1 MPQRTELAPCQ
12 HQARARQP
20 GLHGLS
26 HLAAYNS
33 PAMLSRRALLSLAA
47 ASAALPVTAQARR
60 IGRLVI
66 IGGAE
71 DRLHD
76 KVILRRFV
84 ELSGGPSARIRLIS
98 AASATP
104 EWAWDTYGKAFGDL
118 GVTDF
123 SPIPIDDRDA
133 ANSPAVTD
141 RILEA
146 DGLFISGGDQRRLMD
161 LIWETEAFKA
171 LHIAFHLRGCCMG
184 GTSAGAAVMSR
195 HMLAQGEAT
204 KLPEKEVADLDLGL
218 GFVSRAIIDQHFSER
233 GRLGRLLSAMAQWPT
248 MLGVGIDENTAL
260 VIERGAAVEVVG
272 QGAVTVVDGRAMR
285 TNVDLVDTRGRL
297 EMLGLRVHLL
307 PAGQRYSANPL
318 VQRAQ
323 SMPVELRE
331 AVDLLVAPGPIRG

>member
-1 MPQRTELAPCQ
+1 MVAGGHQGCAPVLADNNW
-12 HQARARQP
+12 
-20 GLHGLS
+20 S

-33 PAMLSRRALLSLAA
+33 AAMLSRRALLSLAA
-47 ASAALPVTAQARR
+47 ASAAHPVTAQARR

-76 KVILRRFV
+76 KVILRRFL

-98 AASATP
+98 AASGTP
-104 EWAWDTYGKAFGDL
+104 EWAWDTYGKAFADL

-123 SPIPIDDRDA
+123 APIPIEDRDA
-133 ANSPAVTD
+133 ANSAAVTD
-141 RILEA
+141 SILEA

-161 LIWETEAFKA
+161 LIWETEAFKC
-171 LHIAFHLRGCCMG
+171 LHTAFHLRGCCMG

-204 KLPEKEVADLDLGL
+204 KLPEKEAADLDIGL
-218 GFVSRAIIDQHFSER
+218 GFVARAIIDQHFSER
-233 GRLGRLLSAMAQWPT
+233 GRLGRLLSAMAQWPN

-260 VIERGAAVEVVG
+260 VIERGTAVEVVG

-318 VQRAQ
+318 VQRTQ
-323 SMPVELRE
+323 GMPIELRE

>member
-1 MPQRTELAPCQ
+1 
-12 HQARARQP
+12 
-20 GLHGLS
+20 
-26 HLAAYNS
+26 
-33 PAMLSRRALLSLAA
+33 MLSRRSLLS
-47 ASAALPVTAQARR
+47 ASAALATLPAIAQPRR

-76 KVILRRFV
+76 KLILRRFL
-84 ELSGGPSARIRLIS
+84 ELSGGPSSRIRLIS
-98 AASATP
+98 AASSTP
-104 EWAWDTYGKAFGDL
+104 EWAWDTYGKAFADL
-118 GVTDF
+118 GGTDF
-123 SPIPIDDRDA
+123 APIPIADRDA
-133 ANSPAVTD
+133 ANTPAVTD

-161 LIWETEAFKA
+161 LIWETEAFRA
-171 LHIAFHLRGCCMG
+171 LHTAFHLRGCCMG

-204 KLPEKEVADLDLGL
+204 KLPEKEVADLDIGL
-218 GFVSRAIIDQHFSER
+218 GFVARAIIDQHFSER
-233 GRLGRLLSAMAQWPT
+233 GRLGRLLSAMAQWPS

-272 QGAVTVVDGRAMR
+272 QGAVTVVDGRTMR

-307 PAGQRYSANPL
+307 PAGQRYSANPM

-323 SMPVELRE
+323 NMPHELRE
-331 AVDLLVAPGPIRG
+331 AIDLLVAPGPIRG